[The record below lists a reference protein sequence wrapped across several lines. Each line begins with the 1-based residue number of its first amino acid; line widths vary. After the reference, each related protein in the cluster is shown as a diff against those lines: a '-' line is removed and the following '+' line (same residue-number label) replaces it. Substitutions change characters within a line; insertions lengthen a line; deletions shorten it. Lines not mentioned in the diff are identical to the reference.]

1 MYDKTRPS
9 FKVPN
14 RLSLSN
20 REIQISIFS
29 IDNMKWTKKITILY
43 YIYIISYHLELIFI
57 DNAKISSTRLMLYL

>member
-43 YIYIISYHLELIFI
+43 YIYI
-57 DNAKISSTRLMLYL
+57 